1 MLQTIIDNF
10 IVVILTLICVFRC
23 SNPTLLIILAGVLMV
38 AVTFTSLDEEK
49 NKLVTFFKLLVVIA
63 FAVVSES
70 FVGFGV
76 FALMDEFMKRYKLVL
91 AALIYMAVNL
101 FVYREYTTAWVIL
114 FAMFLL
120 LELALLLVIKWAIDK
135 QEQRKK
141 EDRRILEKSNIREMH
156 EKRVNQQL
164 VRQSYLAEK
173 NARLLERE
181 NISRNIHNSVGHSI
195 TAAVMTLDA
204 ADMLYEVKPEDAR
217 RKMNEANERIRGS
230 LESIRQAVRVL
241 DEETE
246 GFVASDLKAI
256 MTNIIDEFV
265 MDTSIEVDKIFEEL
279 PDDVRVSH
287 ELGEFLTG
295 VLKELLTNGQK
306 HGGATYYQVVLKG
319 DNGHIRLMVADN
331 GKSDFNDANSTM
343 KLQQGFG
350 LKKIISYAK
359 RCGGEATFINEEG
372 FKAVVELPIGE

>member
-49 NKLVTFFKLLVVIA
+49 NKLVTFFKFLVVIA
-63 FAVVSES
+63 FAIVSES

-76 FALMDEFMKRYKLVL
+76 FALMDELMKRYKLVL

-141 EDRRILEKSNIREMH
+141 EDRRILENSNIREMH

-204 ADMLYEVKPEDAR
+204 ADMLYE
-217 RKMNEANERIRGS
+217 
-230 LESIRQAVRVL
+230 
-241 DEETE
+241 
-246 GFVASDLKAI
+246 
-256 MTNIIDEFV
+256 
-265 MDTSIEVDKIFEEL
+265 
-279 PDDVRVSH
+279 
-287 ELGEFLTG
+287 
-295 VLKELLTNGQK
+295 
-306 HGGATYYQVVLKG
+306 
-319 DNGHIRLMVADN
+319 
-331 GKSDFNDANSTM
+331 
-343 KLQQGFG
+343 
-350 LKKIISYAK
+350 
-359 RCGGEATFINEEG
+359 
-372 FKAVVELPIGE
+372 